1 MLFLFYRFSS
11 SGGFSWSFWPDTFA
25 CFSPSASW
33 PSQTG
38 SVHLD
43 ALFSRFQWQL
53 RRCRCRH
60 SIVPPSMPP
69 GQWFLRERRPED
81 RWCRPALTCLEGV
94 GRSRF
99 SLSHWFTCR
108 KPCPVVHGSSPYRH
122 EIPKTLNFCH
132 VHMCTQTYG
141 HNARWPKSK
150 SSNGVPTAGL
160 SLIWPPLYVGKW
172 PSPTSAR
179 TQTNAGDGQ

>member
-11 SGGFSWSFWPDTFA
+11 SGGFSWSFLIPLPAFRLQLADQVKPEAFTWTLYFRG
-25 CFSPSASW
+25 FN
-33 PSQTG
+33 G
-38 SVHLD
+38 SFVVVGTR
-43 ALFSRFQWQL
+43 S
-53 RRCRCRH
+53 CR
-60 SIVPPSMPP
+60 
-69 GQWFLRERRPED
+69 RRPED

-132 VHMCTQTYG
+132 VHMRTQTYG